1 MNSLSWLLYAAD
13 VFGSV
18 NNSAGILVL
27 VSAFVALVSAF
38 VFLPMLDCGA
48 TDEQLGANR
57 KILKTSIIVFL
68 SMLCVKA
75 IFPSENTIYAIAAS
89 EMGEKALATPTAT
102 KAMKA
107 LDHWLDK
114 QIDDKPQDMAQ

>member
-1 MNSLSWLLYAAD
+1 MNSLSWLLYLAD

-18 NNSAGILVL
+18 NSTAGILVF
-27 VSAFVALVSAF
+27 VSGFVALVSAF
-38 VFLPMLDCGA
+38 AYLPLIDCDADDGA
-48 TDEQLGANR
+48 FSVNR
-57 KILKTSIIVFL
+57 KILKTAIVVFL

-75 IFPSENTIYAIAAS
+75 ICPSENTVYAIAAS

-114 QIDDKPQDMAQ
+114 QIDDKPQDKN